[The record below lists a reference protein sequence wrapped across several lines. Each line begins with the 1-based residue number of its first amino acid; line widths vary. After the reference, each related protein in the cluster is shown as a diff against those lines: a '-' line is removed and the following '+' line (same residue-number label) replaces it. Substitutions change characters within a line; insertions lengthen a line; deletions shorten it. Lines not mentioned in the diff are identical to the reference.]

1 MSDLQLLGGAAIGR
15 LLDGSE
21 EAVVDRVREA
31 YLAHERGDTVNP
43 DSHFLRFPHQPE
55 ARIIALPAYLGG
67 SADVAGLKW
76 ISSFP
81 ANHQAGLPRASA
93 VLVLNDMRTG
103 IPYAVL
109 ESARISA
116 ARTAAS
122 AALAASVLLDGE
134 PASVGFLGSGPIAR
148 TIHRYLRALGL
159 TGGEIRCH
167 DARPEAAEAMAAGI
181 PAARSTDAAGVL
193 DCDLVVLATSACK
206 PHIGPDA
213 AFRAR
218 QTILNISLRD
228 LAPEIL
234 LRADNFFD
242 DVEHCMKA
250 DTSPHLAEK
259 LTGGREFVTGVLAD
273 VLLGRK
279 SRDSG
284 RLAVFSPFGL
294 GVLDLA
300 VGDFAHRRAGEAGL
314 LTVVPGFFA

>member
-1 MSDLQLLGGAAIGR
+1 VSDLQLLGGAAIGR

-21 EAVVDRVREA
+21 EAVVEAVRVA
-31 YLAHERGDTVNP
+31 YLAHDRGETVNP
-43 DSHFLRFPHQPE
+43 DSHFLRFPHRPE

-67 SADVAGLKW
+67 STDVAGIKW

-122 AALAASVLLDGE
+122 SALAASVLVAGS
-134 PASVGFLGSGPIAR
+134 PATVGFLGGGPIAR
-148 TIHRYLRALGL
+148 TIHRYLGALEL

-167 DARPEAAEAMAAGI
+167 DARGDVAEAMASGI
-181 PAARSTDAAGVL
+181 PAAHSTDAAAVL
-193 DCDLVVLATSACK
+193 DCDLVVLATSAGK
-206 PHIGPDA
+206 PYIGPDTV
-213 AFRAR
+213 FRAG

-234 LRADNFFD
+234 LGADNFFD

-250 DTSPHLAEK
+250 DTSPHLAEQ
-259 LTGGREFVTGVLAD
+259 LTGGRDFVTGTLAD
-273 VLLGRK
+273 VLLGRR
-279 SRDSG
+279 SRDPG
-284 RLAVFSPFGL
+284 RPAVFSPFGL

-300 VGDFAHRRAGEAGL
+300 AGDYVYHRAADEGL
-314 LTVVPGFFA
+314 LTTAPDFFA